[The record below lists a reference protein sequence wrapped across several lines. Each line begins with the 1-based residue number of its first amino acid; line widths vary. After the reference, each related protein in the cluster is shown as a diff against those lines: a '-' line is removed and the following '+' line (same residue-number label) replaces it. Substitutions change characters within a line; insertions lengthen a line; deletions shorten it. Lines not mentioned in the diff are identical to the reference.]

1 MMNTGAQLNK
11 EKIAVIRGRRTLKTT
26 NKIFLLNI
34 LNMKQIQN
42 HHLED
47 LVSNEILS

>member
-1 MMNTGAQLNK
+1 MMNIGAQLNK
-11 EKIAVIRGRRTLKTT
+11 EKNAVIRGRRTLKTT

-42 HHLED
+42 NQLKI
-47 LVSNEILS
+47 LVSNELLS